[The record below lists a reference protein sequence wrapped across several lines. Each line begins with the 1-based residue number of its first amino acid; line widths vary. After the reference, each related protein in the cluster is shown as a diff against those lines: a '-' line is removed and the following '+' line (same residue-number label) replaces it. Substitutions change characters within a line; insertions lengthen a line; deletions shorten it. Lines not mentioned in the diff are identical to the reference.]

1 MRRYRLLEL
10 ELSEKQENYTVNI
23 KSVVALEQRGVAKG
37 VSWLSHVTK
46 PLDGVV
52 LYTEQVLPLSQAQ
65 STVRDTSFNS

>member
-37 VSWLSHVTK
+37 VS
-46 PLDGVV
+46 
-52 LYTEQVLPLSQAQ
+52 
-65 STVRDTSFNS
+65 